1 MAASVELI
9 LKRIQQNRFMEYPPP
24 AEFPDIDEVFLSYK
38 QNTASLVAKR
48 LFDLAIAIPALIICL
63 PVLLLFA
70 VLIRIDSP
78 GPAIFRQKRVGMEGR
93 LFNIYKFRTMRQGT
107 ESLGKYFVADNDEC
121 ITRMGRFLRKYK
133 IDEIP
138 QLFNVLKGDMSL
150 VGPRAMIPKIVAQYP
165 AAVKN
170 IVLSVPPG
178 LTGFDSI
185 AYIDENEMLSIAS
198 NPKYLYDKHILPMKL
213 HYYIYYVFTHNV
225 WLDLKIILLT
235 VVYLARLV
243 YCSIWKKEHGKLYMK
258 W

>member
-24 AEFPDIDEVFLSYK
+24 SEFPNIDEIFLTYK
-38 QNTASLVAKR
+38 QNSASLFAKR
-48 LFDLAIAIPALIICL
+48 LFDLVLTIPVLIICL
-63 PVLLLFA
+63 PFLLIFA
-70 VLIRIDSP
+70 VLIRFDSP
-78 GPAIFRQKRVGMEGR
+78 GPAIFKQKRVGLEGR

-107 ESLGKYFVADNDEC
+107 EALGKYFVADNDDC
-121 ITRMGRFLRKYK
+121 ITRIGRFLRKYK
-133 IDEIP
+133 IDELP
-138 QLFNVLKGDMSL
+138 QLINVLKGDMSL

-185 AYIDENEMLSIAS
+185 AYIDENEMLSMAS

-235 VVYLARLV
+235 IVYLARIL
-243 YCSIWKKEHGKLYMK
+243 YGSIRKKEHGKLTMK